1 MCYDLVGTFCVEEEV
16 FLLLYMEGSFV
27 LLRTGDMAM
36 VVDICSHVTTRHGN
50 CLQHRDTFYNLERCF
65 VVDIGIYCN
74 EMFVGDAA
82 RVQLAST

>member
-1 MCYDLVGTFCVEEEV
+1 
-16 FLLLYMEGSFV
+16 
-27 LLRTGDMAM
+27 MAM
-36 VVDICSHVTTRHGN
+36 VVDIYSHVTTRHGN

-82 RVQLAST
+82 MGASRDGKEPSFIGFGSVRVL